1 MSLAA
6 GSKLGPYEIQSPLGA
21 GGVGEVYLKRYV
33 PDQTICPKVRCAL
46 YVDFEPLLRLSLKA
60 TQSSR
65 WRRQNGD
72 WPYPDRDA
80 DFGSLMQ
87 AELNKS
93 LRLGS
98 TWSGADEQMV
108 QLCPHARQCNSI

>member
-46 YVDFEPLLRLSLKA
+46 YVDFEPLLSL
-60 TQSSR
+60 TQSDSIIALAKAK
-65 WRRQNGD
+65 RRLVV
-72 WPYPDRDA
+72 P
-80 DFGSLMQ
+80 
-87 AELNKS
+87 
-93 LRLGS
+93 
-98 TWSGADEQMV
+98 
-108 QLCPHARQCNSI
+108 

>member
-21 GGVGEVYLKRYV
+21 GGVSEVYLKRYV

-46 YVDFEPLLRLSLKA
+46 YVDFEPLLRLSPKA

-65 WRRQNGD
+65 WRRQKAIG
-72 WPYPDRDA
+72 RTLT
-80 DFGSLMQ
+80 GMLI
-87 AELNKS
+87 
-93 LRLGS
+93 LGPS
-98 TWSGADEQMV
+98 
-108 QLCPHARQCNSI
+108 CKPN

>member
-1 MSLAA
+1 MRFSRPRVPAEL
-6 GSKLGPYEIQSPLGA
+6 
-21 GGVGEVYLKRYV
+21 VRVYLKRYV
-33 PDQTICPKVRCAL
+33 PDQTSCPRVRCAL
-46 YVDFEPLLRLSLKA
+46 YVDFEPLLRFSPKA

-65 WRRQNGD
+65 WRRQNDD

>member
-1 MSLAA
+1 MSLTA

-21 GGVGEVYLKRYV
+21 GGVGEVYQKRYV
-33 PDQTICPKVRCAL
+33 PDQTICPNVRCAL
-46 YVDFEPLLRLSLKA
+46 YVDFEPLLRLSRKA

-65 WRRQNGD
+65 WRRRNGD

-108 QLCPHARQCNSI
+108 QLCPHA